1 MSNLGTSTETSTVSD
16 QAVNSG
22 EQGSI
27 PSAVPGTVQRHILDS
42 DKKSIKWRISE
53 WLTVLLLY
61 CFPLYEGFLF
71 FFLVESQDVHHGAP
85 GDQQLSLRE
94 YGGMRN

>member
-1 MSNLGTSTETSTVSD
+1 MSNLGTSTVSD

-42 DKKSIKWRISE
+42 DKKSIK
-53 WLTVLLLY
+53 
-61 CFPLYEGFLF
+61 
-71 FFLVESQDVHHGAP
+71 
-85 GDQQLSLRE
+85 
-94 YGGMRN
+94 

>member
-1 MSNLGTSTETSTVSD
+1 MSNLGTSTVSD

-22 EQGSI
+22 EQGST

-53 WLTVLLLY
+53 
-61 CFPLYEGFLF
+61 
-71 FFLVESQDVHHGAP
+71 
-85 GDQQLSLRE
+85 
-94 YGGMRN
+94 